1 MNTFVEHLQILVLSL
16 FLIRKEMIFT
26 IVNPQHGQ
34 IGFFVLVKRRK
45 KNWFSFSSFLA
56 FKKLHSNV

>member
-34 IGFFVLVKRRK
+34 IGYFVLVKRRK
-45 KNWFSFSSFLA
+45 KKLVQFLFIFSF
-56 FKKLHSNV
+56 

>member
-45 KNWFSFSSFLA
+45 KIGSVS
-56 FKKLHSNV
+56 LHL